1 MVSPFHDFEVVR
13 AVVLISVDAPFSFQ
27 VIEPSGHK
35 TRSIIVEGIKKAGE
49 QSRRGAKPPGI
60 VRDGP

>member
-27 VIEPSGHK
+27 LVEPTGHK
-35 TRSIIVEGIKKAGE
+35 AESIPVVGKKVTYE
-49 QSRRGAKPPGI
+49 QSWCGAEPPGV
-60 VRDGP
+60 VRNGP